1 MSLDPLAVYNRM
13 TVEDLWRRH
22 RVAKFPAGLSGRDV
36 GGVDFVMLDA
46 DVAGC
51 VSTFLDR
58 KHVLDHWR
66 TAVLGLS
73 LGNIERLLPQF
84 EPAQREYFERLAD
97 LARLVLRE
105 VAATAKDG

>member
-1 MSLDPLAVYNRM
+1 M
-13 TVEDLWRRH
+13 TVDNLWQQH
-22 RVAKFPAGLSGRDV
+22 LAAGFPSGLAGRDV
-36 GGVDFVMLDA
+36 GGIDFVMLDA

-51 VSTFLDR
+51 VSTFLHR
-58 KHVLDHWR
+58 KHVLDSAR
-66 TAVLGLS
+66 IALLGLA

-105 VAATAKDG
+105 IAANTKTPN